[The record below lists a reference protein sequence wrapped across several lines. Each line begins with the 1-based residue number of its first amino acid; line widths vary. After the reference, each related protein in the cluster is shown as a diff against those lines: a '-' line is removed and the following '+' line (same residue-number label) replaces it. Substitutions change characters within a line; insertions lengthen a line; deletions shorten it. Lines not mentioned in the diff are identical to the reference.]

1 MRIVKQNLLI
11 IITLTGGLSDQF
23 AFPMILM
30 GSNYLLQLAEADIQK
45 ALWELPLLTG
55 IHLLM

>member
-1 MRIVKQNLLI
+1 
-11 IITLTGGLSDQF
+11 
-23 AFPMILM
+23 MILM

-45 ALWELPLLTG
+45 ALWELPLLTE